1 MVAIINMT
9 VPILLR
15 EVKEPLLLPSDD
27 SQYHTTMNEA
37 GDKHY
42 IDIAQNVEFN
52 ITMRSESNY
61 MSCHGI
67 TQLVGQRTH
76 TCSQLLYKIILQN
89 VR

>member
-1 MVAIINMT
+1 MT
-9 VPILLR
+9 ESILLR

-42 IDIAQNVEFN
+42 AEIAQNVEFN
-52 ITMRSESNY
+52 FSESNY

-67 TQLVGQRTH
+67 TQLVGQRTR
-76 TCSQLLYKIILQN
+76 TCHQLPSKIILQN
-89 VR
+89 IR